1 MNRKFQNNEQFLR
14 EALKFLENAK
24 FYPFYP
30 FLLAHDGGTGEKT
43 SWG

>member
-24 FYPFYP
+24 ILPILPLFI
-30 FLLAHDGGTGEKT
+30 
-43 SWG
+43 SS